1 MKNVLLVNAVINWQ
15 GSYSFGLFQFHDF
28 PWFFPWPFQVP
39 GYHFRK
45 LSKLSFFLG
54 YFFFN
59 LLRLTDT
66 NAGFHQES
74 CRHPCFGTC
83 SSHSNKRNF
92 HDCLQN
98 EIIKHSWFSR
108 YFMICTNPD
117 GEYGYSHN
125 SPPRDA
131 HLSHK
136 KRHAKEP
143 LFIFDFQREQFQLLI
158 EQ

>member
-1 MKNVLLVNAVINWQ
+1 
-15 GSYSFGLFQFHDF
+15 
-28 PWFFPWPFQVP
+28 
-39 GYHFRK
+39 
-45 LSKLSFFLG
+45 
-54 YFFFN
+54 
-59 LLRLTDT
+59 
-66 NAGFHQES
+66 
-74 CRHPCFGTC
+74 
-83 SSHSNKRNF
+83 
-92 HDCLQN
+92 
-98 EIIKHSWFSR
+98 
-108 YFMICTNPD
+108 MICTNPD

>member
-1 MKNVLLVNAVINWQ
+1 MLLLTDRVRTLL
-15 GSYSFGLFQFHDF
+15 GSFNSMTFHDF
-28 PWFFPWPFQVP
+28 FHGLFKFQAIT
-39 GYHFRK
+39 FENCQNF
-45 LSKLSFFLG
+45 LFFLG

-66 NAGFHQES
+66 NAGFHQKS

-83 SSHSNKRNF
+83 SSHSDKRNF

>member
-15 GSYSFGLFQFHDF
+15 GSYSFGLFQFMTFHDF
-28 PWFFPWPFQVP
+28 FRGLFKFQAITFENCQNFLFFRV
-39 GYHFRK
+39 
-45 LSKLSFFLG
+45 
-54 YFFFN
+54 FFFN

-66 NAGFHQES
+66 NAGFHQKS

-83 SSHSNKRNF
+83 SSHSDKRNF